1 MVLDW
6 SQAGNSQNSSSQG
19 STSLNPPELQANQ
32 SFKTSFSDPAR
43 EFVSDRHS
51 PAVELVTFRE
61 TKPVTEL
68 KYKTAEEVNRFDY
81 YAEKQRIQ

>member
-1 MVLDW
+1 MLDG
-6 SQAGNSQNSSSQG
+6 SQAGISRNSSSQG
-19 STSLNPPELQANQ
+19 STSLNPPQLQAKQ

-68 KYKTAEEVNRFDY
+68 KYKAAEEVNRFDY